1 MIETKYTDVKLT
13 LSETMLTINDT
24 GSNDEMTQIIL
35 ILYIEMFT
43 LQWRDQYQIQAK
55 VAKYYE
61 NTEADEI
68 SKKNYKT

>member
-1 MIETKYTDVKLT
+1 MIEIRYTDVKLT

-24 GSNDEMTQIIL
+24 GSNDEMTL
-35 ILYIEMFT
+35 K
-43 LQWRDQYQIQAK
+43 WRDQYQIQAK